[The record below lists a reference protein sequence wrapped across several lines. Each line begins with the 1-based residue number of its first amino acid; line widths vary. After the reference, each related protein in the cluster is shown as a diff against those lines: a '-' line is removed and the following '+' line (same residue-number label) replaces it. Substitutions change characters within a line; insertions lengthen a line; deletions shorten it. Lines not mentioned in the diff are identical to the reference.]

1 MIDVAATLDF
11 TKTSTW
17 GLFHPKYHCSL
28 LRAFFRVGVISLRMG
43 TTLGLSIAD
52 AQEPTLRRTEGI
64 VPP

>member
-11 TKTSTW
+11 TKTS
-17 GLFHPKYHCSL
+17 
-28 LRAFFRVGVISLRMG
+28 
-43 TTLGLSIAD
+43 LGLSIAD